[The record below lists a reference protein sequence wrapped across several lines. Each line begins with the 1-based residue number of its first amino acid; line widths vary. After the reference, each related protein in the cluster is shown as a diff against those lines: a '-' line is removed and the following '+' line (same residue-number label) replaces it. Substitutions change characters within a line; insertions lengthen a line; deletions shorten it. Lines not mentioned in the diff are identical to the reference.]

1 MQKATRAQLKE
12 HNLRLVLKT
21 VYQEKE
27 ISRADIARATRL
39 TRTTVSDIVGELM
52 HEGLLEETGYGT
64 SVGGKPPIL
73 LNLVDDARQL
83 VCVDLSGDDIQGALV
98 NLRGKISERV
108 ILPLECVNEHLELNC
123 VFDLIDNLVSF
134 AAAPLVGIGI
144 GSPGLIDSANGI
156 IHQAVNLGW
165 KDLPL
170 KQLLSQHYDLPIYIA
185 NDSQIAALA
194 EYTFGDLRRAN
205 NLVVIKVGR
214 GISSGI
220 VLNGQIYSGD
230 GFSAGEIGHLMVV
243 EDGLQCTCGN
253 YGCLETVSSTRAI
266 LSQISQMEGHSHL
279 SSLNKVLQAYQ
290 LGDEAV
296 QEVVNRTGSYLGVA
310 IANLISILNIHNIV
324 ISGSVTGF
332 GDVLLRAVRAEVEK
346 RVLSKMAAETRISYS
361 SLGADNVILGASA
374 LVLSEEFGIP

>member
-73 LNLVDDARQL
+73 LDLVDDARQL

-108 ILPLECVNEHLELNC
+108 VLPLECVNGHLELNC

-194 EYTFGDLRRAN
+194 EYTYGDLRRAN

-266 LSQISQMEGHSHL
+266 LSQISQVEGHSDL
-279 SSLNKVLQAYQ
+279 SSLNEVLGAYQ

-324 ISGSVTGF
+324 ISGTVTGF
-332 GDVLLRAVRAEVEK
+332 GDALLRAARAEVEK